1 MRPSVTG
8 GLAALAILTGGTAL
22 GACGAHSTPAS
33 GGSTTIPATP
43 VTSAPVT
50 TAPASPTPSAPPT
63 TVPPPPPP
71 TTPIRAAAPKVIF
84 SLSGQGIQNTGQF
97 QMPDSWLLEWSYDCS
112 GFGNSGNFIVLE
124 DGGQDFSGAS
134 VNELGAGGHGTT
146 HVYGDS
152 GPHYLSMNSECS
164 WTIKGIAES

>member
-8 GLAALAILTGGTAL
+8 GLAALAILAGGTAL
-22 GACGAHSTPAS
+22 GACGAHSAPAS

-50 TAPASPTPSAPPT
+50 TAPASPAPSAPPT
-63 TVPPPPPP
+63 TVPPPPP

-84 SLSGQGIQNTGQF
+84 SLSGEGIQNTGQF